1 MFVHKLIL
9 GGFICSLCVSCGD
22 GKGTEVNENLLS
34 SSEAISVLSSSS
46 SLQEF
51 LSSNFETSVSSAVVE
66 SLSSEMQILS
76 SSGVSI
82 SSSSGDL
89 LSSSDKALS
98 SSSFFVEILSSSTM
112 ILSSSSR
119 FNGESS
125 SSKVSSSSSFVVY
138 QKGDYILGADI
149 SKFQEYESR
158 GIKFYDTDGVEKS
171 IFDILKNHGFN
182 YVRLKTFVSPSATYG
197 YAASG
202 CGETSTEAF
211 GDKTHVIAYAQKV
224 KAAGMGFSL
233 DIHYSD
239 NWADPS
245 KQIIPERWRS
255 VTTIEALADSV
266 YAYTYDLVLA
276 LKNAGA
282 MPDMVQIGNE
292 ITNGMLYSLPT
303 GSTNCWGDNV
313 QEASPT
319 VSGKLSLYPAHLAK
333 LLKAGVKA
341 VNDVSASI
349 QTVMHIESAV
359 KNGSWWMSEVVTK
372 QGVDFDIMAFSAYTA
387 YGHGTPTDWSHFIST
402 QMAKFPQFKYMIAE
416 YNGASTSTSYT
427 SGARAETNTK
437 LKSLSGTLGSFYWEP
452 ALTGAWGTS
461 MFTWSGNNLY
471 ANGSD
476 FEEFDHILSSLGLQK
491 H

>member
-1 MFVHKLIL
+1 MDELSSSGL
-9 GGFICSLCVSCGD
+9 LTLSSSSNGS
-22 GKGTEVNENLLS
+22 ELLS
-34 SSEAISVLSSSS
+34 SSPFLSSSS
-46 SLQEF
+46 SQF
-51 LSSNFETSVSSAVVE
+51 
-66 SLSSEMQILS
+66 
-76 SSGVSI
+76 
-82 SSSSGDL
+82 SSSS
-89 LSSSDKALS
+89 
-98 SSSFFVEILSSSTM
+98 VI
-112 ILSSSSR
+112 
-119 FNGESS
+119 
-125 SSKVSSSSSFVVY
+125 VY
-138 QKGDYILGADI
+138 HKGDYILGADI

-158 GIKFYDTDGVEKS
+158 GVKFYDTDGVEKS

-182 YVRLKTFVSPSATYG
+182 YVRFKTFVTPSATYG

-202 CGETSTEAF
+202 CGETSIESF
-211 GDKTHVIAYAQKV
+211 GDKIHIIAYAQKV

-255 VTTIEALADSV
+255 VTTIGALADSV

-303 GSTNCWGDNV
+303 SATNCWGDNV
-313 QEASPT
+313 QEASSA
-319 VSGKLSLYPAHLAK
+319 VSGKLSLYPAHLGK

-341 VNDVSASI
+341 VNDVSPFI

-359 KNGSWWMSEVVTK
+359 KNGSWWMTEVVTK

-387 YGHGTPTDWSHFIST
+387 YGHGTPTDWSNFIVT
-402 QMAKFPQFKYMIAE
+402 QAAKFPQFKYMIAE
-416 YNGASTSTSYT
+416 YNGATNSTSYN
-427 SGARAETNTK
+427 SGARAETNMK
-437 LKSLSGTLGSFYWEP
+437 LKNLSSALGSFYWEP

-461 MFTWSGNNLY
+461 IFTWNGNALY

-476 FEEFDHILSSLGLQK
+476 FEEFDHVLSSLGLQK

>member
-22 GKGTEVNENLLS
+22 GKGTEVHENLLS

-46 SLQEF
+46 SLHENYSSSLEPPF
-51 LSSNFETSVSSAVVE
+51 SSGSIEYLSSGE
-66 SLSSEMQILS
+66 
-76 SSGVSI
+76 I
-82 SSSSGDL
+82 SSSSSIDE
-89 LSSSDKALS
+89 LSSSSYFAEILSSGLLTLSSSSNGSELLS
-98 SSSFFVEILSSSTM
+98 SSSFSLSSSTEF
-112 ILSSSSR
+112 SSSS
-119 FNGESS
+119 
-125 SSKVSSSSSFVVY
+125 VIVY

-158 GIKFYDTDGVEKS
+158 GVKLYDTDGVEKL

-197 YAASG
+197 YAASS

-211 GDKTHVIAYAQKV
+211 GDKTHVITYAQKV

-282 MPDMVQIGNE
+282 LPDMVQIGNE

-303 GSTNCWGDNV
+303 TSTNCWGDNV

-333 LLKAGVKA
+333 LLKAGIKA

-471 ANGSD
+471 ADDSD
-476 FEEFDHILSSLGLQK
+476 FEEFDHILSSLGLEK

>member
-22 GKGTEVNENLLS
+22 DKGTEVNENLLS

-46 SLQEF
+46 ALHENYSSSLEPPF
-51 LSSNFETSVSSAVVE
+51 SSGSIEYLSSGE
-66 SLSSEMQILS
+66 
-76 SSGVSI
+76 I
-82 SSSSGDL
+82 SSSSSIDE
-89 LSSSDKALS
+89 LSSSSYFAEILSSGLLTLSSSSNGSELLS
-98 SSSFFVEILSSSTM
+98 SSSFSLSSSTE
-112 ILSSSSR
+112 
-119 FNGESS
+119 F
-125 SSKVSSSSSFVVY
+125 SSSSFIVY

-197 YAASG
+197 YAAIG
-202 CGETSTEAF
+202 CGETSIEAF

-282 MPDMVQIGNE
+282 LPDMVQIGNE

-303 GSTNCWGDNV
+303 TSTNCWGDNV

-333 LLKAGVKA
+333 LLKAGIKA

-461 MFTWSGNNLY
+461 MFTWSGNALY
-471 ANGSD
+471 ADDSD
-476 FEEFDHILSSLGLQK
+476 FEEFDNILSSLGLQK

>member
-22 GKGTEVNENLLS
+22 DKGTEVHENLLS

-46 SLQEF
+46 SLHENYSSSLEPPF
-51 LSSNFETSVSSAVVE
+51 SSGSIEYLSSGE
-66 SLSSEMQILS
+66 
-76 SSGVSI
+76 I
-82 SSSSGDL
+82 SSSSSIDE
-89 LSSSDKALS
+89 LSSSSYFAEILSSGLLTLSSSSNGSELLS
-98 SSSFFVEILSSSTM
+98 SSSFSLSSSTEF
-112 ILSSSSR
+112 SSSS
-119 FNGESS
+119 
-125 SSKVSSSSSFVVY
+125 VIVY

-211 GDKTHVIAYAQKV
+211 GDKAHVIAYAQKV
-224 KAAGMGFSL
+224 KVAGMGFSL

-282 MPDMVQIGNE
+282 LPDMVQIGNE

-303 GSTNCWGDNV
+303 TSTNCWGDNV

-359 KNGSWWMSEVVTK
+359 KNGSWWMSEVVTE

-471 ANGSD
+471 ADDSD
-476 FEEFDHILSSLGLQK
+476 FEEFDHILSSLGLEK

>member
-1 MFVHKLIL
+1 VFGYKQIW
-9 GGFICSLCVSCGD
+9 GIFICSLCISCGD
-22 GKGTEVNENLLS
+22 DKGTEINENLIS
-34 SSEAISVLSSSS
+34 SSEAILLLSSSS
-46 SLQEF
+46 SFQEIYSSSLEPSF
-51 LSSNFETSVSSAVVE
+51 SSGSIEYLSSGDISTSSSMDE
-66 SLSSEMQILS
+66 LS
-76 SSGVSI
+76 SSYE
-82 SSSSGDL
+82 L
-89 LSSSDKALS
+89 LSSSSA
-98 SSSFFVEILSSSTM
+98 I
-112 ILSSSSR
+112 ILSSSSNETER
-119 FNGESS
+119 FSS
-125 SSKVSSSSSFVVY
+125 SSDRILLSSSRELSSSSPIVY

-158 GIKFYDTDGVEKS
+158 GVKFYDSDGIEKS

-182 YVRLKTFVSPSATYG
+182 YVRLKTFVSPSAAYG

-202 CGETSTEAF
+202 CGETSTESF

-224 KAAGMGFSL
+224 KSAGMGFSL

-266 YAYTYDLVLA
+266 YAYTYDLVMA

-313 QEASPT
+313 QEASSA
-319 VSGKLSLYPAHLAK
+319 VSGKLSLYPSNLAK

-387 YGHGTPTDWSHFIST
+387 YGHGTPTDWSNFIST

-471 ANGSD
+471 ADDSD

>member
-22 GKGTEVNENLLS
+22 DKGTEVHENLLS

-46 SLQEF
+46 SLHENYSSSLEPPF
-51 LSSNFETSVSSAVVE
+51 SSGSIEYLSSGE
-66 SLSSEMQILS
+66 
-76 SSGVSI
+76 I
-82 SSSSGDL
+82 SSSSSIDE
-89 LSSSDKALS
+89 LSSSSYFAEILSSGLLTLSSSSNGSELLS
-98 SSSFFVEILSSSTM
+98 SSSFSLSSSTEF
-112 ILSSSSR
+112 SSSS
-119 FNGESS
+119 
-125 SSKVSSSSSFVVY
+125 VIVY

-211 GDKTHVIAYAQKV
+211 GDKAHVIAYAQKV
-224 KAAGMGFSL
+224 KVAGMGFSL

-276 LKNAGA
+276 
-282 MPDMVQIGNE
+282 
-292 ITNGMLYSLPT
+292 
-303 GSTNCWGDNV
+303 
-313 QEASPT
+313 
-319 VSGKLSLYPAHLAK
+319 
-333 LLKAGVKA
+333 
-341 VNDVSASI
+341 
-349 QTVMHIESAV
+349 
-359 KNGSWWMSEVVTK
+359 
-372 QGVDFDIMAFSAYTA
+372 
-387 YGHGTPTDWSHFIST
+387 
-402 QMAKFPQFKYMIAE
+402 
-416 YNGASTSTSYT
+416 
-427 SGARAETNTK
+427 
-437 LKSLSGTLGSFYWEP
+437 
-452 ALTGAWGTS
+452 
-461 MFTWSGNNLY
+461 
-471 ANGSD
+471 
-476 FEEFDHILSSLGLQK
+476 
-491 H
+491 

>member
-22 GKGTEVNENLLS
+22 DKGTEVNENLLS

-46 SLQEF
+46 ALHENYSSSLEPPF
-51 LSSNFETSVSSAVVE
+51 SSGSIEYLSSGE
-66 SLSSEMQILS
+66 
-76 SSGVSI
+76 I
-82 SSSSGDL
+82 SSSSSIDE
-89 LSSSDKALS
+89 LSSSSYFAEILSSGLLTLSSSSNGSELLS
-98 SSSFFVEILSSSTM
+98 SSSFSLSSSTEF
-112 ILSSSSR
+112 SSSS
-119 FNGESS
+119 
-125 SSKVSSSSSFVVY
+125 VIVY

-197 YAASG
+197 YAAIG
-202 CGETSTEAF
+202 CGETSIEAF

-282 MPDMVQIGNE
+282 LPDMVQIGNE

-303 GSTNCWGDNV
+303 TSTNCWGDNV

-333 LLKAGVKA
+333 LLKAGIKA

-461 MFTWSGNNLY
+461 MFTWSGNALY
-471 ANGSD
+471 ADDSD
-476 FEEFDHILSSLGLQK
+476 FEEFDNILSSLGLQK

>member
-22 GKGTEVNENLLS
+22 DKGTEVHENLLS

-46 SLQEF
+46 SLHENYSSSLEPPF
-51 LSSNFETSVSSAVVE
+51 SSGSIEYLSSGE
-66 SLSSEMQILS
+66 
-76 SSGVSI
+76 I
-82 SSSSGDL
+82 SSSSSIDE
-89 LSSSDKALS
+89 LSSSSYFAEILSSGLLTLSSSSNGSELLS
-98 SSSFFVEILSSSTM
+98 SSSFSLSSSTE
-112 ILSSSSR
+112 
-119 FNGESS
+119 F
-125 SSKVSSSSSFVVY
+125 SSSSFIVY

-158 GIKFYDTDGVEKS
+158 GVKLYDTDGVEKS

-282 MPDMVQIGNE
+282 LPDMVQIGNE

-303 GSTNCWGDNV
+303 TSTNCWGDNV

-359 KNGSWWMSEVVTK
+359 KNGSWWMSEVVTE

-471 ANGSD
+471 ADDSD
-476 FEEFDHILSSLGLQK
+476 FEEFDHILSSLGLEK

>member
-22 GKGTEVNENLLS
+22 DKGTEVNENLLS

-46 SLQEF
+46 AFHENYSSSLEPPF
-51 LSSNFETSVSSAVVE
+51 SSGSIEYLSSGE
-66 SLSSEMQILS
+66 
-76 SSGVSI
+76 I
-82 SSSSGDL
+82 SSSSSIDE
-89 LSSSDKALS
+89 LSSSSYFAEILSSGLLTLSSSSNGSELLS
-98 SSSFFVEILSSSTM
+98 SSSFSLSSSTEF
-112 ILSSSSR
+112 SSSS
-119 FNGESS
+119 
-125 SSKVSSSSSFVVY
+125 VIVY
-138 QKGDYILGADI
+138 QKGDYILGADV

-197 YAASG
+197 YAAIG

-282 MPDMVQIGNE
+282 LPDMVQIGNE

-303 GSTNCWGDNV
+303 TSTNCWGDNV

-333 LLKAGVKA
+333 LLKAGIKA

-359 KNGSWWMSEVVTK
+359 ANGSWSMNEVVTK

-471 ANGSD
+471 ADDSD